1 MGALACRVSSPLEPS
16 GCHSPCCGTG
26 LWHTCAAWS
35 PHADVPCLLPF
46 LAAKTSCGHCPLA
59 QGLLGPCQRLVESHG
74 ARPRRGRQMAEM
86 GCKRPVCCWGPVV
99 VPWWSR
105 GGHVVVLPLGWWM
118 PSPSPNSGVNLG
130 PTGAENTEDWSR
142 AGLHPLAFAC
152 RGGSRGPSCS
162 ALLSGGFLSTS
173 RKKSCS
179 FPEGAGPACGG
190 RTPCAPGEE
199 VRGWFPASV
208 HGGTGFNGA
217 EHPSGSACHLKPWP
231 VVW

>member
-130 PTGAENTEDWSR
+130 PTGAENTEDCRRIGHEQVSTRWRLHAVGDPGVPLVVPCSQGGSSAPPGKNPAASLR
-142 AGLHPLAFAC
+142 AQGQPVEEGLLVHQVRKF
-152 RGGSRGPSCS
+152 RGGSQPRSMVR
-162 ALLSGGFLSTS
+162 LVLMVLSIPRAVL
-173 RKKSCS
+173 
-179 FPEGAGPACGG
+179 AI
-190 RTPCAPGEE
+190 
-199 VRGWFPASV
+199 
-208 HGGTGFNGA
+208 
-217 EHPSGSACHLKPWP
+217 
-231 VVW
+231 